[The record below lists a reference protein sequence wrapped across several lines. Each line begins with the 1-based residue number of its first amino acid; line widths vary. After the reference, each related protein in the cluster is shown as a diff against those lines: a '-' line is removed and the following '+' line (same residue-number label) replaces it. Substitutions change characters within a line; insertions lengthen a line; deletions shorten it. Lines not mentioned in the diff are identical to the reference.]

1 MSQAGKSEGLDI
13 SITMDNQ
20 LLEQLFISRIGSKKT
35 SGGSSNNEFL
45 VTPWHPH
52 QSLTLAIEADAK
64 VDESDKLKELEKN
77 FDKC

>member
-35 SGGSSNNEFL
+35 SGSGSNNELL

-52 QSLTLAIEADAK
+52 QSL
-64 VDESDKLKELEKN
+64 SDKLKGLEKN

>member
-20 LLEQLFISRIGSKKT
+20 LLEQLFIS
-35 SGGSSNNEFL
+35 GSSAIGWAE
-45 VTPWHPH
+45 
-52 QSLTLAIEADAK
+52 TLAIEADAK